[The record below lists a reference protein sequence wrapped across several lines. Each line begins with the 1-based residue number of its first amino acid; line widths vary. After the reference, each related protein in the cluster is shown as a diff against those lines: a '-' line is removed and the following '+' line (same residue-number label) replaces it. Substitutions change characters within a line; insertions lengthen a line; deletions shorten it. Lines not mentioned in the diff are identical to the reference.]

1 MHGQPSTPNQNARV
15 QRLPEAAERGAGGD
29 ENSHFGT
36 ENHRGTHAFGTENHF
51 KTQTVNTCF
60 KAMSV
65 QEIVSTQE
73 IYIYK

>member
-1 MHGQPSTPNQNARV
+1 MHDQSPTSNQNARV
-15 QRLPEAAERGAGGD
+15 QRLPEAAEKGAGDD

-51 KTQTVNTCF
+51 KTQIVNTCF
-60 KAMSV
+60 KEISV